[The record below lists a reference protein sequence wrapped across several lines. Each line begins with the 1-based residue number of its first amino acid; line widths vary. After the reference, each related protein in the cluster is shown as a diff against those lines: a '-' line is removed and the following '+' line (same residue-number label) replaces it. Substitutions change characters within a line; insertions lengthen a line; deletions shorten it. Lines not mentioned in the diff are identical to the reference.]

1 MIETK
6 FKNTEVGIIPEDWNI
21 VSVEEVGDVITGS
34 TPSTNIPEYYG
45 TEFCFV
51 SPYDLGYNKYIDS
64 TNKNLTYLG
73 LSVSRKIPKGSILY
87 TCTGSTIGKIGIANK
102 LLTTNQQINSI
113 VVNSS
118 FSNEFVYYAIQ
129 TRKEDIKKMA
139 AVQAVPLITKGNFSK
154 AKFACPNTPAEQ
166 ERIATALSDID
177 GLIMSM
183 RQLIEKKRNIKTGV
197 MQELLS
203 GKKRLKGFSGE
214 WKEEYFSSLYS
225 YASEGGTPSTSN
237 KEFYERGNIPF
248 VKIEDTV
255 DKYIYS
261 TNSYINEK
269 GLNNSSAWIVPANS
283 IILTNGATIG
293 NVSINKIEVSTKQG
307 ILGIKVK
314 PNYDVEF
321 LYYLFSSYAFQ
332 KELHIRES
340 GGTFATVI
348 LKSLN
353 TIPVLLPP
361 TKAEQEAIAKVL
373 SDIDAEIEQL
383 EKRLSKYEDIKQGMM
398 QQLLTGK
405 IRLI

>member
-6 FKNTEVGIIPEDWNI
+6 FKRTEVGLIPEDWDI
-21 VSVEEVGDVITGS
+21 VSVAEVGDVITGS
-34 TPSTNIPEYYG
+34 TPSTNIPKYYG
-45 TEFCFV
+45 NEFCFV
-51 SPYDLGYNKYIDS
+51 SPFDLGYNKYIDS

-166 ERIATALSDID
+166 KRIATALSDID
-177 GLIMSM
+177 DLISSM
-183 RQLIEKKRNIKTGV
+183 RKLIEKKKNIKTGV

-203 GKKRLKGFSGE
+203 GKKRLKGFTGVWNTVETLRISG
-214 WKEEYFSSLYS
+214 KIKRGQTLK
-225 YASEGGTPSTSN
+225 SEDFCN
-237 KEFYERGNIPF
+237 
-248 VKIEDTV
+248 
-255 DKYIYS
+255 
-261 TNSYINEK
+261 
-269 GLNNSSAWIVPANS
+269 
-283 IILTNGATIG
+283 G
-293 NVSINKIEVSTKQG
+293 NVPVVAGGKKYAGYHNV
-307 ILGIKVK
+307 
-314 PNYDVEF
+314 PNQIGRTVTISGSGANAGYIAIHQVPIFATDCSVISESESFSLDFLFYLLSFRQEDIYKLQTGGAQPHVYPRDVE
-321 LYYLFSSYAFQ
+321 SMIIS
-332 KELHIRES
+332 
-340 GGTFATVI
+340 
-348 LKSLN
+348 
-353 TIPVLLPP
+353 IPSA
-361 TKAEQEAIAKVL
+361 KDEQEAIAKVL

-383 EKRLSKYEDIKQGMM
+383 EMRLTKYEDIKQGMM